1 MLQSAELPWDGAGTG
16 TSPGVAPLLCF
27 SLFPVLLHPLLP
39 STLSWEHFLTK
50 SLVNEVSSQ
59 GLLLNLTPHRSE
71 QDRGSRLG
79 KEMGPGKK
87 EGAGSFANVQASR
100 GALSE
105 DMAST
110 EVGKRSSENVL
121 EPVGEWT
128 VSLED

>member
-1 MLQSAELPWDGAGTG
+1 
-16 TSPGVAPLLCF
+16 
-27 SLFPVLLHPLLP
+27 
-39 STLSWEHFLTK
+39 
-50 SLVNEVSSQ
+50 
-59 GLLLNLTPHRSE
+59 
-71 QDRGSRLG
+71 
-79 KEMGPGKK
+79 MGPGKK